1 MRTKHWIVALALVFA
16 LGTLLPGHAQEQDQ
30 SSAPP
35 PSEVAPPAA
44 EAAPPAYAPQA
55 QQPQTNWRRFGET
68 APAAP
73 LPATITLPAGTWI
86 TARANQQLSSDHNKQ
101 GDMFMGTLLQPII
114 VNGRVIAHRGQTV
127 SGIVS
132 DVEKA
137 GRVKGTS
144 KLGLQLTDVTIADGS
159 QVPIKTKLTE
169 KRGTTSQGR
178 DAFAIGGTTAAGAA
192 IGAGAAG
199 GFGAGMGAIAG
210 AGASTIGVLLTR
222 GRPTVIYPEDVLIFR
237 LEAPAN
243 ISTQNAP
250 EAFQPPT
257 PEDYQPRASFQPGAR
272 PMGPMGPMGP
282 VPPPYYYS
290 PYYYSPY
297 YYSPYW
303 YGPGLYFGF
312 GPRFYRR
319 W

>member
-1 MRTKHWIVALALVFA
+1 MRTKNWIFATILAFA
-16 LGTLLPGHAQEQDQ
+16 LGALLPGRAQEQDP
-30 SSAPP
+30 SSTPP
-35 PSEVAPPAA
+35 SSEVAPPAA
-44 EAAPPAYAPQA
+44 EAAPPAYAPPA
-55 QQPQTNWRRFGET
+55 QEQPSTGWRRFGET
-68 APAAP
+68 APAPP
-73 LPATITLPAGTWI
+73 LPATIMLPAGTWL
-86 TARANQQLSSDHNKQ
+86 TMRVNQPLSSDHNKE
-101 GDMFMGTLLQPII
+101 GDMFMGTLLQPIV

-127 SGIVS
+127 GGIVS
-132 DVEKA
+132 EVEKA

-159 QVPIKTKLTE
+159 QVPVKTKLTE
-169 KRGTTSQGR
+169 RRGTTSQGR
-178 DAFAIGGTTAAGAA
+178 DAAAIGGTTAAGAA

-250 EAFQPPT
+250 EAFQPAT
-257 PEDYQPRASFQPGAR
+257 PEDYQQRTTLQPAAR
-272 PMGPMGPMGP
+272 GPMGPMGP
-282 VPPPYYYS
+282 PPPYYYS

-312 GPRFYRR
+312 GPRFHRR